1 MSRTNQIDD
10 IEDYVREKLPSMR
23 TRRNDKN
30 EFLFLASQRDQVTKI
45 LTDRFAVKKRKL
57 NS

>member
-30 EFLFLASQRDQVTKI
+30 KFLFLASQRDQVTKI